1 MKNEQ
6 VKFRILLRGPKY
18 PAIVIGD
25 CDILPAFNIK
35 ELGTACYLSA
45 PPDNSEKISVVDCTG
60 EEFLYLPDET
70 ALMPTISRNK
80 WTKKKF
86 IDLFNS
92 SETAK
97 EEKLQ
102 YSTKGLS
109 NKRLA
114 DIVHEICK
122 LLGHSYR
129 V

>member
-6 VKFRILLRGPKY
+6 INFRILLRGPKY
-18 PAIVIGD
+18 PAIVID
-25 CDILPAFNIK
+25 DFDILPAFNIK
-35 ELGTACYLSA
+35 ELSTACYLSA
-45 PPDNSEKISVVDCTG
+45 SLDNSEKISVVDCTG

-70 ALMPTISRNK
+70 ALLPTISRKK

-86 IDLFNS
+86 IDLFNN

-97 EEKLQ
+97 DENLQ
-102 YSTKGLS
+102 YSPKSLS

-114 DIVHEICK
+114 DIVNEICK
-122 LLGHSYR
+122 LLGHNNR